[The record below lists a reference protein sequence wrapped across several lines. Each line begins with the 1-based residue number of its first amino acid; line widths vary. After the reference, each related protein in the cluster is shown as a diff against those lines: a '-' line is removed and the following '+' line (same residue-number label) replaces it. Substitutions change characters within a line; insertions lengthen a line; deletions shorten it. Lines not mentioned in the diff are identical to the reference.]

1 MKLAH
6 FVRPFTILIRSAQR
20 TGDSARRSPDGDW
33 GVMKDEARTCV
44 VKVMVTPYEKARIAG
59 SAKACGMTMSR
70 YARTLLNGN
79 IPLPTNDLQDMK
91 EVFRLHADLGRLGG
105 LMKMLLTND
114 ERLNDM
120 GRDMAT
126 VTIDN
131 ILLDIRA
138 TQDVLKKEVMKT
150 LGRRQPAPAEEGEE

>member
-1 MKLAH
+1 MKGE
-6 FVRPFTILIRSAQR
+6 VR
-20 TGDSARRSPDGDW
+20 
-33 GVMKDEARTCV
+33 KCV

-59 SAKACGMTMSR
+59 NATACGMTMSS
-70 YARTLLNGN
+70 YARTLLNGG
-79 IPLPTNDLQDMK
+79 IPISINGLKDMK
-91 EVFRLHADLGRLGG
+91 EIFRLHADLGRLGG

-138 TQDVLKKEVMKT
+138 TQHLLKKEVMKN
-150 LGRRQPAPAEEGEE
+150 LGKREPASAPSESWPNLLPARPRR

>member
-1 MKLAH
+1 MKGE
-6 FVRPFTILIRSAQR
+6 VRKS
-20 TGDSARRSPDGDW
+20 
-33 GVMKDEARTCV
+33 V
-44 VKVMVTPYEKARIAG
+44 VKVMVTPYEKARIA
-59 SAKACGMTMSR
+59 SNAKACSMTMSS
-70 YARTLLNGN
+70 YARTLLNGS
-79 IPLPTNDLQDMK
+79 IPLSTNDLEDMK

-138 TQDVLKKEVMKT
+138 TQDLLKKEVMGV
-150 LGRRQPAPAEEGEE
+150 LGKRAAPASNADFDGD

>member
-1 MKLAH
+1 
-6 FVRPFTILIRSAQR
+6 
-20 TGDSARRSPDGDW
+20 
-33 GVMKDEARTCV
+33 MKDEVRRCV

-59 SAKACGMTMSR
+59 NAKTCGMTMSS
-70 YARTLLNGN
+70 YARTLLNGS
-79 IPLPTNDLQDMK
+79 IPLSVNDLKDMK

-131 ILLDIRA
+131 ILLDIRT
-138 TQDVLKKEVMKT
+138 TQDLLKKEVMAALRK
-150 LGRRQPAPAEEGEE
+150 RNPPANNADFDGD

>member
-1 MKLAH
+1 
-6 FVRPFTILIRSAQR
+6 
-20 TGDSARRSPDGDW
+20 
-33 GVMKDEARTCV
+33 MKDEVRNSV

-59 SAKACGMTMSR
+59 NAKACGMTMSS
-70 YARTLLNGN
+70 YARTLLNGS
-79 IPLPTNDLQDMK
+79 IPLSVNDLKDMK
-91 EVFRLHADLGRLGG
+91 EVFRLHADLGRMGG

-138 TQDVLKKEVMKT
+138 TQDLLKKEVMSV
-150 LGRRQPAPAEEGEE
+150 LGKRKASAFNADFDGD